1 MSLFPPIVLSGT
13 RGERF
18 LSRLPCR
25 VRVWPA
31 DKASPREFRLGWTGD
46 IQVFT
51 PTASYMYDVAGILQG
66 WLKDVRAEQLK
77 DNDGIV
83 PWVVPNILPAAPL
96 PLAIWADVSILTPL
110 DLYRA
115 YGDASILSDSLES
128 MEVWLN
134 KGVVRDEKTGLWT
147 RDSAQLG
154 DWLNP
159 KASPHSPA
167 MGDTDTHLVADAYL
181 VRVTE
186 AMAEVSRVIG
196 TEEEVQRYMADHQR
210 LRKAFRQE
218 YVTPNGRLMSDSP
231 CAILLAL
238 RFKLIDDKEHIAG
251 LKKRL
256 EWHIRKDVFRVA
268 TGFAGTPII
277 LNTLAENE
285 MLHFAYRM
293 LQEKANPSW
302 LYPVSMGATTIW
314 ERWDSMLPDGSINP
328 GQMTSFNH
336 YALGSV
342 ADFLHTVVGGL
353 SSLEAGWKRALI
365 APQPGGT
372 FTRACTS
379 HISPYGKYES
389 SWKIEQGR
397 LHLTAS
403 VPPNASAEIKLPGL
417 LKTVGSGNH
426 RFEVEWIGDKRWP
439 PKGIHLPCT
448 PPIIDRFV

>member
-1 MSLFPPIVLSGT
+1 M
-13 RGERF
+13 
-18 LSRLPCR
+18 
-25 VRVWPA
+25 
-31 DKASPREFRLGWTGD
+31 
-46 IQVFT
+46 FT
-51 PTASYMYDVAGILQG
+51 PTATYMYDVAGILQG

-77 DNDGIV
+77 DHAGVV
-83 PWVVPNILPAAPL
+83 PWVVPNILPGAPL
-96 PLAIWADVSILTPL
+96 PFTIWADVSILTPL

-115 YGDASILSDSLES
+115 YGDPSILHDSLES
-128 MEVWLN
+128 MKVWLER
-134 KGVVRDEKTGLWT
+134 GIVRDEKTGLWD
-147 RDSAQLG
+147 RDLPQLG
-154 DWLNP
+154 DWLDP

-186 AMAEVSRVIG
+186 AMAEVTRVVG
-196 TEEEVQRYMADHQR
+196 TSAEVDRYLADHKRLKEAFQR
-210 LRKAFRQE
+210 E
-218 YVTPNGRLMSDSP
+218 YLSLNGRLMSDSP
-231 CAILLAL
+231 CAIVLAL
-238 RFKLIDDKEHIAG
+238 RFHLVDDHEHIAA

-256 EWHIRKDVFRVA
+256 AWHLCKDVFRVA

-277 LNTLAENE
+277 LDTLAEND

-342 ADFLHTVVGGL
+342 ANFLHTVVGGL

-372 FTRACTS
+372 ITHARTS
-379 HISPYGKYES
+379 HMSPYGLYGS
-389 SWKIEQGR
+389 AWSIQGDE
-397 LHLTAS
+397 LNLTAR
-403 VPPNASAEIKLPGL
+403 VPPNASAEVRLPGVSR
-417 LKTVGSGNH
+417 TVGSGIH
-426 RFEVEWIGDKRWP
+426 VFEVDWIADERWP
-439 PKGIHLPCT
+439 PKGI
-448 PPIIDRFV
+448 